1 MAISLYDASVG
12 TYLQVLDA
20 TNNVLDKG
28 AAHAAE
34 HGIDLADIVEMRLR
48 DDMNP
53 FRFQVVSVW
62 HHSLGA
68 IRGVREGV
76 FSPPP
81 SLGDLDYAALQGLVV
96 EAAEALRAEKPEAIN
111 ALAGK
116 AMKFKMG
123 DFEIPF
129 TAENFILTF
138 SLPNFYFHATTVYD
152 MLRMQGVP
160 LGKMDYLGAM
170 RVGE

>member
-1 MAISLYDASVG
+1 MAISLYDATVG

-20 TNNVLDKG
+20 TNNVLTKG
-28 AAHAAE
+28 AAHAE
-34 HGIDLADIVEMRLR
+34 DGGLELADIVSMRLR
-48 DDMNP
+48 EDMNP
-53 FRFQVVSVW
+53 FSFQVVSVW

-81 SLGDLDYAALQGLVV
+81 SLGKLDYAALQGLVV
-96 EAAEALRAEKPEAIN
+96 EAAEELRKETPDSIN
-111 ALAGK
+111 ALADND
-116 AMKFKMG
+116 MKFKMG

-129 TAENFILTF
+129 TVENFILTF

-160 LGKMDYLGAM
+160 LGKMDFLGAM
-170 RVGE
+170 RISG